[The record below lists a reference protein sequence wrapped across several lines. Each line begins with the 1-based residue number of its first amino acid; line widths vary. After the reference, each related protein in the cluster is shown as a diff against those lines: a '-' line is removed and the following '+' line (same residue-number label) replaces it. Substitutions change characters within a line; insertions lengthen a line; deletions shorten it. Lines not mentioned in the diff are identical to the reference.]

1 MATTEVQPPLRGITW
16 TTDRALK
23 FQRRS
28 MLFVTIAPLA
38 ALVVAVVQLW
48 GSGLS
53 AVDAWIAGV
62 TYVITALGITVGYHR
77 YFTHRSFSAKRS
89 LELTMAVV
97 GTMAIQGSVIDWV
110 ATHRRHHYYSDRV
123 GDPHS
128 PHADFD
134 EEQGLVGA
142 VKGLFHAHVGWMF
155 RGDNTIRTEWAP
167 DLLDDPTIVRIDRA
181 FPKLVI
187 VSLALPAVL
196 GFVFTGTLWGA
207 FTAFVWGGVLRMFLL
222 HHVTWS
228 INSIC
233 HYYGTRPFESRDE
246 ARNNIPMALL
256 SMGEGWH
263 NGHHAFPASARH
275 GLRWWELDVSWLTIR
290 AFKAVR
296 LVEEVKLPSATQLA
310 RRTRT
315 ADRATMDA

>member
-1 MATTEVQPPLRGITW
+1 MTTTEVPQQLRGVTW
-16 TTDRALK
+16 TTGRALK
-23 FQRRS
+23 VQRRT
-28 MLFVTIAPLA
+28 MLVVTVAPLA
-38 ALVVAVVQLW
+38 ALVVAVAQLW
-48 GSGLS
+48 GNGLS
-53 AVDAWIAGV
+53 TTDAWIAGV
-62 TYVITALGITVGYHR
+62 TYVLTALGITVGYHR
-77 YFTHRSFSAKRS
+77 YFTHRSFTAKRP
-89 LELTMAVV
+89 LELFLAVL
-97 GTMAIQGSVIDWV
+97 GSLAIQGSVIDWV

-128 PHADFD
+128 PHAEFD
-134 EEQGLVGA
+134 AEDGLRGVLS
-142 VKGLFHAHVGWMF
+142 GLFHAHVGWMF
-155 RGDNTIRTEWAP
+155 RGDATVKQEWAP
-167 DLLDDPTIVRIDRA
+167 DLLDDETIVAIDRA
-181 FPKLVI
+181 FPRLIV

-196 GFVFTGTLWGA
+196 GFVLTGTLWGA

-246 ARNNIPMALL
+246 ARNNLPMALL

-263 NGHHAFPASARH
+263 NAHHAFPASARH

-296 LVEEVKLPSATQLA
+296 LVEDVKLPTPNQLA
-310 RRTRT
+310 RRTRGGG
-315 ADRATMDA
+315 AAA